1 MASAFTRR
9 VTQRLAALDTRA
21 IADVLLVGVDRATEA
36 RWETALERAAGLPGQ
51 IRPDKVKALTDA
63 FAREVAVVGAA
74 AGVAAAAPAVGTTA
88 TFLASAAE
96 IAWFTGRAGD
106 LILTIAAL
114 HGKQAPTI
122 DERRAWVL
130 AVLLFGG
137 AAREGFTRV
146 AREAGVPIG
155 ITPAAS
161 TGSAPT
167 LRIPLATLRI
177 INTGIERLVVQRY
190 GARQGVIAL
199 GRALP
204 LGLGAAVGGGA
215 NYAAIRALARNAD
228 SFFARL
234 PYSAIDTTAH

>member
-36 RWETALERAAGLPGQ
+36 RWETALERAAALPGQ

-114 HGKQAPTI
+114 HGKQAPTV

-137 AAREGFTRV
+137 AAREGFARV

-155 ITPAAS
+155 ISPA
-161 TGSAPT
+161 TSAGNAPA
-167 LRIPLATLRI
+167 LRIPLATLRV
-177 INTGIERLVVQRY
+177 INAGIERLVVQRY